1 MVSAKISTL
10 FTPTLQ
16 KPEGKQQGKIPSFL
30 SRPSSKSN
38 VGGMHR
44 GRIKGKQMKILE
56 DAMNRKSGNLSEY
69 ESKQVLSAY
78 GIPVTKE
85 KTATTLEEAVSAA
98 NSLGYPV
105 VLKASGE
112 KLQHKTELD
121 LIRLDLRDEYQV
133 KQAYKELTEK
143 ATVPI
148 TEILIQQ
155 MLKGSRELMAGLK
168 RDSQFGP
175 CVIFGLGGVLAEVLE
190 DVSIRVAP
198 ITSFDA
204 MDMMT
209 NIRGK
214 KILEPFRGKP
224 AVDREALAEFLIALG
239 RIGLENDAV
248 NEIDINPIKLIE
260 GRPVAVDA
268 LVVLASK
275 ATS

>member
-1 MVSAKISTL
+1 
-10 FTPTLQ
+10 
-16 KPEGKQQGKIPSFL
+16 
-30 SRPSSKSN
+30 
-38 VGGMHR
+38 
-44 GRIKGKQMKILE
+44 MKIIQ
-56 DAMNRKSGNLSEY
+56 DAINRRSGNLSEY

-85 KTATTLEEAVSAA
+85 KTVTNLEEAVSAA

-112 KLQHKTELD
+112 NLQHKTELD
-121 LIRLDLRDEYQV
+121 LIRLDLKDESQV
-133 KQAYKELTEK
+133 KQAYTELIEK
-143 ATVPI
+143 STVPI

-155 MLKGSRELMAGLK
+155 MLKGNRELMAGLK

-175 CVIFGLGGVLAEVLE
+175 CVVFGLGGVLAEILE

-198 ITSFDA
+198 ITTFDA

-224 AVDREALAEFLIALG
+224 AVDHEALAEFLIALG

-248 NEIDINPIKLIE
+248 SEIDINPIKLIE

-268 LVVLASK
+268 LVVLDIKS
-275 ATS
+275 

>member
-1 MVSAKISTL
+1 
-10 FTPTLQ
+10 
-16 KPEGKQQGKIPSFL
+16 
-30 SRPSSKSN
+30 
-38 VGGMHR
+38 
-44 GRIKGKQMKILE
+44 MKIIE
-56 DAMNRKSGNLSEY
+56 DAINRKSGNLSEF
-69 ESKQVLSAY
+69 ESKQILSAY

-85 KTATTLEEAVSAA
+85 KTVTTLEEAVSTA

-112 KLQHKTELD
+112 NLQHKTELD
-121 LIRLDLRDEYQV
+121 LIRLDLKDESQV
-133 KQAYKELTEK
+133 KQAYTELIEK
-143 ATVPI
+143 STVPI

-155 MLKGSRELMAGLK
+155 MLKGNRELMAGLK

-175 CVIFGLGGVLAEVLE
+175 CVVFGLGGVLAEILE

-198 ITSFDA
+198 ITTFDA

-224 AVDREALAEFLIALG
+224 AVDHEALAEFLIALG

-248 NEIDINPIKLIE
+248 SEIDINPIKLIE

-268 LVVLASK
+268 LVVLDIKS
-275 ATS
+275 